1 LLQIYKQN
9 KTSIESLDHIEK
21 GCWVNLTDPT
31 EEELNRILAET
42 QVLPEFLNYPLDP
55 EETSRVERDE
65 DQLLII
71 VKIPHPQH
79 NGEVIRYE
87 TIPLGIILLQEEDI
101 VITVCP
107 IKSAVLDKVV
117 ETAGKQR
124 VLSSHIRFI
133 FNIFL
138 RVASEYLRNLRLI
151 DKLMDEYEEELHRSM
166 RNKELIKLL
175 NLEKS
180 LVYFNTSLKAN
191 DMVMARLGSGRYLA
205 ITEDDEDI
213 LEDAQIENQQ
223 AIEMAKIYSDILAG
237 MMDAYASVI
246 SNNLNIVMKFLT
258 AVTSTHASKPC
269 GKHLWNEY
277 RAALSAQSPCLLHH
291 NGVVFPHV
299 GLCSLY
305 LHQEEDVLSLNGS
318 ICQGKKR
325 KEPGERG
332 LDSQL
337 LH

>member
-1 LLQIYKQN
+1 MPIVMPCLINVEKIFAGDLLLQIYKPQ
-9 KTSIESLDHIEK
+9 KSALETLDTVEK
-21 GCWVNLTDPT
+21 GCWINLEEPTDD
-31 EEELNRILAET
+31 EINRILTET
-42 QVLPEFLNYPLDP
+42 QVLPEFLKYPLDM
-55 EETSRVERDE
+55 EETSRVESDE
-65 DQLLII
+65 GQLLII
-71 VKIPHPQH
+71 VKIPHPEH
-79 NGEVIRYE
+79 VEDVVRYE
-87 TIPLGIILLQEEDI
+87 TIPLGIVLLEDL

-107 IKSAVLDKVV
+107 VKSAVLDKVV
-117 ETAGKQR
+117 ETATKQR
-124 VLSSHIRFI
+124 ALSSHIRFI

-138 RVASEYLRNLRLI
+138 RVAGEYLRYLRLI
-151 DKLMDEYEEELHRSM
+151 DRLMDEYEEELHRSM

-258 AVTSTHASKPC
+258 AVTIVLMLPNLVASIYGMNIELPFQHNPHAFFITM
-269 GKHLWNEY
+269 G
-277 RAALSAQSPCLLHH
+277 LSFLMSA
-291 NGVVFPHV
+291 VVVYIF
-299 GLCSLY
+299 
-305 LHQEEDVLSLNGS
+305 
-318 ICQGKKR
+318 IRKKMF
-325 KEPGERG
+325 
-332 LDSQL
+332 
-337 LH
+337 

>member
-1 LLQIYKQN
+1 MLQIYKQK
-9 KTSIESLDHIEK
+9 KTSIESLDNIEK
-21 GCWVNLTDPT
+21 GCWINLTDPT
-31 EEELNRILAET
+31 EEEINRILTET
-42 QVLPEFLNYPLDP
+42 QVLPEFLSYPLDP
-55 EETSRVERDE
+55 EETSRVEKDE

-79 NGEVIRYE
+79 MGEVIRYE
-87 TIPLGIILLQEEDI
+87 TIPLGIILLPDI

-151 DKLMDEYEEELHRSM
+151 DKLMDEYEAELHRSM

-258 AVTSTHASKPC
+258 AVTIVLMLPNLVASIYGMNIELPFQHNPHAFFITM
-269 GKHLWNEY
+269 G
-277 RAALSAQSPCLLHH
+277 LSFLMSAF
-291 NGVVFPHV
+291 VVYIF
-299 GLCSLY
+299 
-305 LHQEEDVLSLNGS
+305 
-318 ICQGKKR
+318 IKK
-325 KEPGERG
+325 KMF
-332 LDSQL
+332 
-337 LH
+337 

>member
-1 LLQIYKQN
+1 LLQIYKQ
-9 KTSIESLDHIEK
+9 KKAKIESLENIEK
-21 GCWVNLTDPT
+21 GCWINLCNPT
-31 EEELNRILAET
+31 EEELNRILTET
-42 QVLPEFLNYPLDP
+42 QVLPEFLRYPLDM
-55 EETSRVERDE
+55 EETSRVEIDE
-65 DQLLII
+65 RQLLII
-71 VKIPHPQH
+71 VKIPYPQH
-79 NGEVIRYE
+79 MGDVVRYE
-87 TIPLGIILLQEEDI
+87 TMPLGIILLEDKDI

-107 IKSAVLDKVV
+107 VKSAVLDKVV
-117 ETAGKQR
+117 ETASKQR

-138 RVASEYLRNLRLI
+138 RVAGEYLRYLRLI
-151 DKLMDEYEEELHRSM
+151 DRLMDEYEEELHRSM

-191 DMVMARLGSGRYLA
+191 DMVMARLGSGRHLA

-258 AVTSTHASKPC
+258 AVTIVLMLPNLVASIYGMNIELPFQHNPHAFFITM
-269 GKHLWNEY
+269 G
-277 RAALSAQSPCLLHH
+277 LSFLMSAF
-291 NGVVFPHV
+291 VVYIF
-299 GLCSLY
+299 
-305 LHQEEDVLSLNGS
+305 
-318 ICQGKKR
+318 IKK
-325 KEPGERG
+325 KMF
-332 LDSQL
+332 
-337 LH
+337 